1 VTTPTPPLVDP
12 LRAPEPGDA
21 LTAYVHLY
29 RGEMHR
35 MTMWRQRLDITSN
48 WAIILTTALT
58 TFTLGAQ
65 DVPHYTLLLGL
76 GIIAISILIEARRY
90 RHLHHS
96 KWRLFLLESGL
107 FAQLLDPAG
116 QPPEPQWRELLAE
129 DLRQAVFSLS
139 WFSAIRARLRRN
151 YLMLVYFV
159 TAVWIVKLVIHP
171 APSHGPDELFQHLW
185 VGNIIPPW
193 FVATTAVLFIVVS
206 TMLAVSCPTT
216 EELDDWG
223 GRARGAPP
231 PSCS

>member
-1 VTTPTPPLVDP
+1 VNVHPPDFDP
-12 LRAPEPGDA
+12 LPDAAPTDR
-21 LTAYVHLY
+21 LTAFVHLY

-48 WAIILTTALT
+48 WAIILTTGLT

-65 DVPHYTLLLGL
+65 EVPHYTLLLGL
-76 GIIAISILIEARRY
+76 AIIAISILIEARRY

-96 KWRLFLLESGL
+96 KWRLYLLESGL

-116 QPPEPQWRELLAE
+116 QPPTLDWRDQLSE
-129 DLRQAVFSLS
+129 DLRRAEFGLS
-139 WFSAIRARLRRN
+139 WFTAIRARLRRN

-171 APSHGPDELFQHLW
+171 EPSHGPEELFQHLW
-185 VGNIIPPW
+185 VGHIIPPW
-193 FVATTAVLFIVVS
+193 FVAATAVLFIVVA
-206 TMLAVSCPTT
+206 TMLAVTCPTT

-231 PSCS
+231 PACS